1 MPELPPR
8 ARRIQNFPPSTKP
21 AWGTTSACAE
31 NTRIDGAEILLH
43 RNYLRVRGEYSNPS
57 ASRAGP
63 PELPPRARR
72 IPPLSAAP
80 HHLCGTTSAC
90 AENTML
96 LPIKS
101 VAPRNYLRVRG
112 EYLEVKL
119 INLAALELPPRA
131 RRIPPSKHPGGF
143 CAGTTSA
150 CAENTRKPHHP
161 EFSEWN
167 YLRVRGEYSVGRY

>member
-72 IPPLSAAP
+72 IPGQDRRFLSPL
-80 HHLCGTTSAC
+80 GTTSAC
-90 AENTML
+90 AENTATFRRPASSL
-96 LPIKS
+96 
-101 VAPRNYLRVRG
+101 RNYLRVRG
-112 EYLEVKL
+112 EYDV
-119 INLAALELPPRA
+119 AADKIGCPPELPPRA
-131 RRIPPSKHPGGF
+131 RRIPRGEINKSGRP
-143 CAGTTSA
+143 GTTSA
-150 CAENTRKPHHP
+150 CAENTTIKAPR
-161 EFSEWN
+161 WVLCRN
-167 YLRVRGEYSVGRY
+167 YLRVRGEYT